1 MNVVF
6 FGCTS
11 FSEKILKELIKI
23 KHINIEAIF
32 SIPSNFS
39 ISYNKE
45 KVKNT
50 NFKDL
55 SIYADQLEIPIYW
68 VDSKKGNKITNYS
81 NTIKKINP
89 DIILVMGWYY
99 MVPKEIREIAKYGAW
114 GIHASILPNYAGGAP
129 LVWAIIEGQNS
140 TGVTLFRL
148 SDGVD
153 DGDII
158 SQDEFI
164 IEENDTI
171 REVYE
176 KATVSSVKLLKEVF
190 SKDLKEVNFK
200 VQDKSKIKIYP
211 QRSPED
217 GEINWNWSIKK
228 IRDFI
233 RAQTKPYPGAWT
245 IINNK
250 KIILWDASIYN
261 IKD

>member
-1 MNVVF
+1 MNIVF

-32 SIPSNFS
+32 SIPSDFS

-55 SIYADQLEIPIYW
+55 SIYSDQLEIPIYW
-68 VDSKKGNKITNYS
+68 VESKKGKKITNYS
-81 NTIKKINP
+81 STIKKINP

-148 SDGVD
+148 SNGVD

-158 SQDEFI
+158 SQEEFI

-176 KATVSSVKLLKEVF
+176 KATVSSVNLL
-190 SKDLKEVNFK
+190 
-200 VQDKSKIKIYP
+200 
-211 QRSPED
+211 
-217 GEINWNWSIKK
+217 
-228 IRDFI
+228 
-233 RAQTKPYPGAWT
+233 
-245 IINNK
+245 
-250 KIILWDASIYN
+250 
-261 IKD
+261 